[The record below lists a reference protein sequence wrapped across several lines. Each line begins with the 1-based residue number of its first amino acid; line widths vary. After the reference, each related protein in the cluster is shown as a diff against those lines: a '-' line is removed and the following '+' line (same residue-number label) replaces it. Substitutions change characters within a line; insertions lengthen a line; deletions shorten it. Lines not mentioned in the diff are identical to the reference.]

1 MIAAGLT
8 SVHSASQGHWR
19 PLKVLGILNEFPQV
33 PVPGGVQ
40 VQLGDAYGDERRRV
54 VFELQIPGLASL
66 GGAKV
71 AEVGSATSRSAKRS
85 PPTSSPSPHREPGE
99 RRRGR
104 RRGPTPT

>member
-40 VQLGDAYGDERRRV
+40 VQLGDAYGDE
-54 VFELQIPGLASL
+54 PCYGC
-66 GGAKV
+66 
-71 AEVGSATSRSAKRS
+71 
-85 PPTSSPSPHREPGE
+85 
-99 RRRGR
+99 RRGGSR
-104 RRGPTPT
+104 LDAHGDR

>member
-19 PLKVLGILNEFPQV
+19 SLKVLGILNEFPQV

-54 VFELQIPGLASL
+54 VFELHIPGLASL
-66 GGAKV
+66 GVAKV
-71 AEVGSATSRSAKRS
+71 AEVVLRHVSVGEET
-85 PPTSSPSPHREPGE
+85 PPTSSPSPSP
-99 RRRGR
+99 
-104 RRGPTPT
+104 

>member
-40 VQLGDAYGDERRRV
+40 VQLGDAYGDERSRV
-54 VFELQIPGLASL
+54 VFELHIPGLASL
-66 GGAKV
+66 GVAKV
-71 AEVGSATSRSAKRS
+71 AEVVLRHVSVGGDRRPRADH
-85 PPTSSPSPHREPGE
+85 PPHREPGE

-104 RRGPTPT
+104 RRLA